1 MTVQVTKLKSGL
13 TVATHDMNHLESAA
27 LGVWVGAGSRREET
41 SEHGI
46 SHLLEHMAFKGTR
59 KRSATDIA
67 EEIEAVG
74 GELNAATSVETT
86 SYYARIL
93 KPDAELA
100 VDILSDILCN
110 SAFDADELKREQHVI
125 VQEIGASLDTPEDR
139 VFDFF
144 VESAYPD
151 QPIGRTILGTEETVR
166 RTSSGD
172 LSSYLDRHYHG
183 PNMVLAAAGN
193 VDHDALVK
201 LAEDRFA
208 SLPSAELTHSETA
221 HYRGG
226 EMRETR
232 DLMEAQI
239 LLGFEGVPYKSDDFH
254 AVQILASMLG
264 GGMSSRLFQ
273 EVREKRGLCYS
284 VYAFHWSF
292 ADTGLFGI
300 HAATGGEDIE
310 ELMPVLLGE
319 LERSS
324 LDVTEAELSR
334 SRAQMRASLLMS
346 LESPAARAGQVAR
359 QLLLFGRPIPVEE
372 IVARIDDVSVSRV
385 RELAHRI
392 FTGSSPTV
400 AAIGPIDKLVNH
412 GKIGERL
419 GSPVAV

>member
-1 MTVQVTKLKSGL
+1 
-13 TVATHDMNHLESAA
+13 MNHRVVA
-27 LGVWVGAGSRREET
+27 
-41 SEHGI
+41 
-46 SHLLEHMAFKGTR
+46 
-59 KRSATDIA
+59 D
-67 EEIEAVG
+67 
-74 GELNAATSVETT
+74 
-86 SYYARIL
+86 L
-93 KPDAELA
+93 KE
-100 VDILSDILCN
+100 
-110 SAFDADELKREQHVI
+110 
-125 VQEIGASLDTPEDR
+125 
-139 VFDFF
+139 
-144 VESAYPD
+144 
-151 QPIGRTILGTEETVR
+151 
-166 RTSSGD
+166 
-172 LSSYLDRHYHG
+172 
-183 PNMVLAAAGN
+183 

-239 LLGFEGVPYKSDDFH
+239 LLGFEGVPYKSEDFH

-264 GGMSSRLFQ
+264 GGMSLRLFQ

>member
-59 KRSATDIA
+59 QRSATDIA
-67 EEIEAVG
+67 EQIEAVG

-183 PNMVLAAAGN
+183 PNLVLAAAGN

-239 LLGFEGVPYKSDDFH
+239 LLGFEGVPYKSEDFH

>member
-1 MTVQVTKLKSGL
+1 
-13 TVATHDMNHLESAA
+13 
-27 LGVWVGAGSRREET
+27 
-41 SEHGI
+41 
-46 SHLLEHMAFKGTR
+46 MAFKGTR

-93 KPDAELA
+93 KPDTELA

-110 SAFDADELKREQHVI
+110 SAFDAEELKREQHVI

-144 VESAYPD
+144 VEGAFPD

-166 RTSSGD
+166 RTRSDD

-183 PNMVLAAAGN
+183 PNMVLSAAGAI
-193 VDHDALVK
+193 DHDALVK
-201 LAEDRFA
+201 LAEDRFS
-208 SLPSAELTHSETA
+208 SLPSAELTAEIPA

-226 EMRETR
+226 DVRETR

-239 LLGFEGVPYKSDDFH
+239 LLGFEGMPYKSDDFH
-254 AVQILASMLG
+254 AVQILASLLG

-310 ELMPVLLGE
+310 ELMPVMLGE
-319 LERSS
+319 LERAS
-324 LDVTEAELSR
+324 LDITEAELGR
-334 SRAQMRASLLMS
+334 ARAQMRASLLMS
-346 LESPAARAGQVAR
+346 LESPAARAGQLAR
-359 QLLLFGRPIPVEE
+359 QMLLFGRPIPVEE
-372 IVARIDDVSVSRV
+372 IVARIDDVSVTRV
-385 RELAHRI
+385 RDLAQRI
-392 FTGSSPTV
+392 FTGSPPTI
-400 AAIGPIDKLVNH
+400 AAIGPIDKLIRRDQIA
-412 GKIGERL
+412 GRL
-419 GSPVAV
+419 GSPIAA